1 SERQTNEDAEIRM
14 FSSSGPSI
22 SGNALTLPARYADAI
37 LKGVHPTA
45 EDPDLEPK
53 PPVPGVVA
61 ASPVGEYIQQGV
73 AGIGVEIIDGIDYE
87 SFLQTTP
94 LRIVEGRVLGNG
106 RAPDSEYDAIVDRY
120 YAESNR
126 GIDGTPVKIGS
137 QIKVFD
143 HNFTVVGIYEPSVL
157 ARVKIHL
164 YTMQQLL
171 GGVENCTFILIKVE
185 KPEMAAQARKTL
197 DEFYPGNS

>member
-1 SERQTNEDAEIRM
+1 
-14 FSSSGPSI
+14 
-22 SGNALTLPARYADAI
+22 
-37 LKGVHPTA
+37 
-45 EDPDLEPK
+45 
-53 PPVPGVVA
+53 
-61 ASPVGEYIQQGV
+61 
-73 AGIGVEIIDGIDYE
+73 IDYE
-87 SFLQTTP
+87 SFLRTTP
-94 LRIVEGRVLGNG
+94 LRIVEGRALGDG
-106 RAPDSEYDAIVDRY
+106 RAPSSEYDAIVDRY

-126 GIDGTPVKIGS
+126 GIDGTPVKVGS

-157 ARVKIHL
+157 ARVKIPL

-197 DEFYPGNS
+197 DEFYPGNSFILTQDLPALYAQGISWIEIFLNVVIGLATVISALVILL